1 MTLKGKT
8 AVITGGAAGI
18 GLAVAELFAARG
30 ARVAILDLNGDLAAQ
45 KAAGLGSHH
54 LGMAVN
60 VTDEAG
66 VIAALAEVGDIDIL
80 VNNAG
85 IGDVNIPTTEQSL
98 DHVRRMLDIHV
109 GGGFL
114 MAREAAKRMQAKGHG
129 GAIVNLASIAALTGL
144 PRRNSYG
151 AAKAG
156 LVAMTK
162 SMASE
167 WGRDGIRVNAVA
179 PGYVATDLVRGLIED
194 GLLDEAKILRRVPLG
209 RMIDPSEIAEAIG
222 FLASDAASAITG
234 SVLSVDA
241 GWMAYGAA
249 DDLEG

>member
-1 MTLKGKT
+1 MSFAGKT
-8 AVITGGAAGI
+8 AVITGGASGI

-30 ARVAILDLNGDLAAQ
+30 ARVAILDMNGELAAE
-45 KAAGLGSHH
+45 KAAFLGDGH
-54 LGMAVN
+54 LGLAVN
-60 VTDEAG
+60 VTDEVG
-66 VIAALAEVGDIDIL
+66 VKTAFETIGTVDIL

-85 IGDVNIPTTEQSL
+85 IGDMNIPTTEQTI

-109 GGGFL
+109 AGSFL
-114 MAREAAKRMQAKGHG
+114 MAREAAKVMLAAGHG

-167 WGRDGIRVNAVA
+167 WGRAGIRVNAVA
-179 PGYVATDLVRGLIED
+179 PGYVATDLVRGLIKD
-194 GLLDEAKILRRVPLG
+194 GLLDTDKILRRVPLG
-209 RMIDPSEIAEAIG
+209 RMIEPSEIAESIV
-222 FLASDAASAITG
+222 FLCSPAASAITG
-234 SVLSVDA
+234 STLSVDA

-249 DDLEG
+249 DDL

>member
-1 MTLKGKT
+1 MRFKGKT
-8 AVITGGAAGI
+8 AVVTGGASGI
-18 GLAVAELFAARG
+18 GLAVCDVFAARG
-30 ARVAILDLNGDLAAQ
+30 ARVAILDLNGDLAVES
-45 KAAGLGSHH
+45 AARLGPDH
-54 LGMAVN
+54 LGLAVD
-60 VTDEAG
+60 VTDEEG
-66 VIAALAEVGDIDIL
+66 VIAALTEVGGIDIL

-85 IGDVNIPTTEQSL
+85 IGDVNLPTTEQSL
-98 DHVRRMLDIHV
+98 AHVRRMLDIHV
-109 GGGFL
+109 AGGFL
-114 MAREAAKRMQAKGHG
+114 MAREVAKRMQGNGG
-129 GAIVNLASIAALTGL
+129 GAIINLASIAALTGL

-167 WGRDGIRVNAVA
+167 WGRSGIRVNAVA
-179 PGYVATDLVRGLIED
+179 PGYVATDLVRGLIKD

-209 RMIDPSEIAEAIG
+209 RMIEPREIAEAIA

-249 DDLEG
+249 DDL

>member
-1 MTLKGKT
+1 MTFKGKT
-8 AVITGGAAGI
+8 AVVTGGAAGI
-18 GLAVAELFAARG
+18 GLAVATLLANRG
-30 ARVAILDLNGDLAAQ
+30 ARVVILDLNGDLASEAAQ
-45 KAAGLGSHH
+45 RLGTGHM
-54 LGMAVN
+54 GMAVD
-60 VTDEAG
+60 VTHEAA
-66 VIAALAEVGDIDIL
+66 VTAALDDAGDIDIL

-98 DHVRRMLDIHV
+98 EHVRRMLDIHV
-109 GGGFL
+109 AGGFL
-114 MAREAAKRMQAKGHG
+114 MAREAAKVMQAKGHG

-144 PRRNSYG
+144 PRRNAYG

-162 SMASE
+162 SMAAE
-167 WGRDGIRVNAVA
+167 WGRVGIRVNAVA
-179 PGYVATDLVRGLIED
+179 PGYVATDLVRGLIRD

-209 RMIDPSEIAEAIG
+209 RMIAPQEIAEAIG

-249 DDLEG
+249 DDL